1 MGLAEVHQVLTL
13 NRLRDNVMLRT
24 DGGLKTGR
32 DVVIAALLGADEY
45 GIGTTS
51 LVAMGCIM
59 VRQCHSNTCPVGVC
73 TQDDKLREKF
83 TGTPEKVVNL
93 FSFVAEE
100 VREILAFLGVR
111 TLNEIIG
118 RTDLLMQVRRGN
130 PHLDD
135 LDLNPLLIQADP
147 GGENRSENR
156 GKRNEVPDSLDA
168 QMIKDAAPALE
179 GGEKMQLAY
188 NIRNTQR
195 AIGTRISS
203 AITRR
208 FGMDGLQP
216 GHITVRLR
224 GSAGQSLG
232 AFAVQ
237 GLKLQVLGDANDYVG
252 KGLSG
257 GTIVIRPVTASPLA
271 TNENTIIGNTVLY
284 GATAGRLFA
293 AGQAGERFAVRNSGS
308 NAVVEG
314 CGANGCEYMTGGT
327 VAILGPVGDNFSAGM
342 TGGMAFIY
350 DTDASLVNNI
360 NPDNVVYHRMQSPY
374 WSQVLRDLVTEHWR
388 ETQSRF
394 AERLLVDWDR
404 ELRRFW
410 QVVPKEMMDKLEH
423 PVLVQADDEEKSA

>member
-1 MGLAEVHQVLTL
+1 
-13 NRLRDNVMLRT
+13 
-24 DGGLKTGR
+24 
-32 DVVIAALLGADEY
+32 
-45 GIGTTS
+45 
-51 LVAMGCIM
+51 M

-224 GSAGQSLG
+224 G
-232 AFAVQ
+232 
-237 GLKLQVLGDANDYVG
+237 
-252 KGLSG
+252 
-257 GTIVIRPVTASPLA
+257 P
-271 TNENTIIGNTVLY
+271 
-284 GATAGRLFA
+284 
-293 AGQAGERFAVRNSGS
+293 
-308 NAVVEG
+308 
-314 CGANGCEYMTGGT
+314 
-327 VAILGPVGDNFSAGM
+327 
-342 TGGMAFIY
+342 
-350 DTDASLVNNI
+350 LVNRWV
-360 NPDNVVYHRMQSPY
+360 P
-374 WSQVLRDLVTEHWR
+374 
-388 ETQSRF
+388 
-394 AERLLVDWDR
+394 LLCR
-404 ELRRFW
+404 
-410 QVVPKEMMDKLEH
+410 
-423 PVLVQADDEEKSA
+423 A